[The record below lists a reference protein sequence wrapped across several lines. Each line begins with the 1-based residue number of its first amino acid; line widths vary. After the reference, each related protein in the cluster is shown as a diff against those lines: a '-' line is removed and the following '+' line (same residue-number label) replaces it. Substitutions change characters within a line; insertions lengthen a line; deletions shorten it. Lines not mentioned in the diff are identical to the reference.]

1 MKHLSIFII
10 SLLVIVL
17 TAFYG
22 AVHFYTVDDAQFAG
36 PVPVPVYVLSEPMAA
51 EQTGT
56 VVPLRQSPF
65 MQVQAPSV
73 QTVDQLTSGS
83 TTGWNLTAT
92 SDAHTS
98 SVGGGMSASSEGNMF
113 AASSYLATPAVGNCA
128 TALPAI
134 TPNRQRT
141 VSALAMTNTD
151 NLVTR
156 RRAAQSAEPT
166 PPSVDGTYI
175 GETCQDEAGNVWQWL
190 GYWELQQKADPVDPD
205 KPATPLGDAPWWLI
219 AGGLLLYAGYKR
231 KLQTTQN

>member
-10 SLLVIVL
+10 SLLGIVL
-17 TAFYG
+17 VAFYG

-36 PVPVPVYVLSEPMAA
+36 PVPVPVYVPSEPMAA

-56 VVPLRQSPF
+56 VVPLRQSPL
-65 MQVQAPSV
+65 MQVQAPFVQSV
-73 QTVDQLTSGS
+73 EKVISGS
-83 TTGWNLTAT
+83 TEWNLTTT
-92 SDAHTS
+92 SDAQTQ
-98 SVGGGMSASSEGNMF
+98 SVGGGMSASSEGNI
-113 AASSYLATPAVGNCA
+113 AASSHLATPAVGNCA

-166 PPSVDGTYI
+166 PPSFNGTYI
-175 GETCQDEAGNVWQWL
+175 GQTYEDEAGNVWCWS
-190 GYWELQQKADPVDPD
+190 GEYWELQQKADPVDPD
-205 KPATPLGDAPWWLI
+205 KPTPVGDAPWWLLL
-219 AGGLLLYAGYKR
+219 GGLLLYAGYKR

>member
-1 MKHLSIFII
+1 MKQPGILII
-10 SLLVIVL
+10 LLLIAVFVV
-17 TAFYG
+17 FYG
-22 AVHFYTVDDAQFAG
+22 GEKFYVGDDAAIAG
-36 PVPVPVYVLSEPMAA
+36 SVRVPVYVPL
-51 EQTGT
+51 EQTAGAIGT

-65 MQVQAPSV
+65 MQVQAPFV
-73 QTVDQLTSGS
+73 QMPDQLTSGS
-83 TTGWNLTAT
+83 TGWNLTAS
-92 SDAHTS
+92 SDAQTQ

-113 AASSYLATPAVGNCA
+113 AVSSHLATPAVGNCA

-166 PPSVDGTYI
+166 PPSVVGTFI
-175 GETCQDEAGNVWQWL
+175 GETYQDEAGNVWHWL
-190 GYWELQQKADPVDPD
+190 GYWELQQKADPVDPN
-205 KPATPLGDAPWWLI
+205 KPTPVGDAPWWLI